1 MSCLVFWIVRC
12 EMMLVNRSHVAVKV
26 YPRLPPPKSSY
37 LQADQ
42 VTTLPVGGSMN
53 AAAGTIGKSIVAPQV
68 PWAVFCVF
76 ALAEYKLSSA
86 ILANWLFPLASVKA
100 RSLT

>member
-1 MSCLVFWIVRC
+1 MEVRAASLPPVTIIWPSSSIEIPGQNMSCLVFWIVRC

-53 AAAGTIGKSIVAPQV
+53 AAARSEERRVGKE
-68 PWAVFCVF
+68 C
-76 ALAEYKLSSA
+76 
-86 ILANWLFPLASVKA
+86 
-100 RSLT
+100 RSRWSPYH